1 MHRRR
6 RAAAVVLVLVLLVLV
21 AGCSRTTGSGR
32 LVTREVDTAGG
43 FDRIQVSSGFQVD
56 VTMGERDAVT
66 VEVDDNLADRLDVG
80 VAGGTLRL
88 SLKPGPKGVQDAT
101 LRATVTARRLH
112 SLEGTGSSAVTVSG
126 ELPGPE
132 LDVGLSGASSLDAA
146 VRLEAAEL
154 DASGASELRL
164 RGSAGTVSATAS
176 GASDLVIDQLQ
187 ARRAAVE
194 LSGASQARV
203 WATESISA
211 TASGASQ
218 LRFKGSPR
226 FERRSASG
234 GSSIEPS

>member
-1 MHRRR
+1 MRRHP
-6 RAAAVVLVLVLLVLV
+6 RAAPVVAALVLLVLV

-43 FDRIQVSSGFQVD
+43 FDRIQVASGFQVD
-56 VTMGERDAVT
+56 VTMGQRDAAT

-88 SLKPGPKGVQDAT
+88 GLKPGTSVDGAT
-101 LRATVTARRLH
+101 LRARVTARRLGRIGA
-112 SLEGTGSSAVTVSG
+112 SGAAAVTVTG
-126 ELPGPE
+126 ELPGPD

-146 VRLEAAEL
+146 VRLEQAEL
-154 DASGASELRL
+154 GASGASELRL
-164 RGSAGTVSATAS
+164 RGSAGIVSATAS
-176 GASDLVIDQLQ
+176 GASQL
-187 ARRAAVE
+187 ALDELEAALATVE

>member
-1 MHRRR
+1 MRRHP
-6 RAAAVVLVLVLLVLV
+6 RAALVVPALVLLALL

-43 FDRIQVSSGFQVD
+43 FDRIQVASGFQVD
-56 VTMGERDAVT
+56 VTMGGHDAVT
-66 VEVDDNLADRLDVG
+66 VELDDNLADRLDAG
-80 VAGGTLRL
+80 VSAGTLRL
-88 SLKPGPKGVQDAT
+88 GLRGGGGISDAT
-101 LRATVTARRLH
+101 LRARVTVRRLGRIGA
-112 SLEGTGSSAVTVSG
+112 SGAAAVRVAG
-126 ELPGPE
+126 ELPGPTLE
-132 LDVGLSGASSLDAA
+132 VELSGASTLDGA
-146 VRLEAAEL
+146 VRLEQAEL
-154 DASGASELRL
+154 GASGASEVRL
-164 RGSAGTVSATAS
+164 TGSAGTVSATAS
-176 GASDLVIDQLQ
+176 GASDLAIDRLQ

-203 WATESISA
+203 WATESLSA

>member
-1 MHRRR
+1 
-6 RAAAVVLVLVLLVLV
+6 
-21 AGCSRTTGSGR
+21 
-32 LVTREVDTAGG
+32 
-43 FDRIQVSSGFQVD
+43 
-56 VTMGERDAVT
+56 
-66 VEVDDNLADRLDVG
+66 

-112 SLEGTGSSAVTVSG
+112 SLEGSGSSTVTVTG
-126 ELPGPE
+126 ELPGPD

-164 RGSAGTVSATAS
+164 RGSAGTVAATGS
-176 GASDLVIDQLQ
+176 GASDLVMDQLQ
-187 ARRAAVE
+187 ARRATVE

-203 WATESISA
+203 WATESLSA

-234 GSSIEPS
+234 GSSIEQI